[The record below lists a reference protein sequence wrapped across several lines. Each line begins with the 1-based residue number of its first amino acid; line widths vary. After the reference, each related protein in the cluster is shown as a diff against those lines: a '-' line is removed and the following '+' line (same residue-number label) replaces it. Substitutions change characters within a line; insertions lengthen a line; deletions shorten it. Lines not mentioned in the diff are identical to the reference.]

1 MAQPTSMRLSSVTAG
16 QLEDLGKR
24 YGNRTTAMA
33 VAVDRLWRDTMSTRE
48 YHMERMTADG
58 LGDIDGFTDGQIKTI
73 LDRKTRA
80 AEDAVRSLGFEPVW
94 DEIRIHSTGHIV
106 GDGPADSLTEDELE
120 DAVAHAVEN
129 VLDAWYAEGCPEA

>member
-24 YGNRTTAMA
+24 YGNRTSAMT

-58 LGDIDGFTDGQIKTI
+58 LGDIDGFTDGQIRAI
-73 LDRKTRA
+73 LDRA
-80 AEDAVRSLGFEPVW
+80 ARGAESAVRALGFEPVW
-94 DEIRIHSTGHIV
+94 DEIRVSSTGHARV
-106 GDGPADSLTEDELE
+106 DGPSNSMMDDELE
-120 DAVAHAVEN
+120 DAVARAIQDTM
-129 VLDAWYAEGCPEA
+129 DAWYAEGCPED

>member
-1 MAQPTSMRLSSVTAG
+1 MAQPTSMRLSDVTAR
-16 QLEDLGKR
+16 QLKDLGTR
-24 YGNRTTAMA
+24 YGNQTTAMT
-33 VAVDRLWRDTMSTRE
+33 VAVDRLWRCTMDARE
-48 YHMERMTADG
+48 YHMERMSADG

-80 AEDAVRSLGFEPVW
+80 AESAVRALGFEPVW
-94 DEIRIHSTGHIV
+94 DEIRIHFTGHIV

-129 VLDAWYAEGCPEA
+129 ALDAWYAEGCPED